1 MTDPAT
7 KQEWLDGLREYPRP
21 IIFPL
26 IAWLAAIGFVIV
38 LAVLVAGCATEP
50 KEASKSPRSEVCLL
64 QLLGQTDSGVPVVRT
79 TCVSTEEFAES
90 QK

>member
-1 MTDPAT
+1 MLEDPY
-7 KQEWLDGLREYPRP
+7 EYEQSQPRP
-21 IIFPL
+21 IILPL
-26 IAWLAAIGFVIV
+26 LIWLAIIGCVIF
-38 LAVLVAGCATEP
+38 LLAGCATEP

-79 TCVSTEEFAES
+79 TCVSPEAFAES